1 MIIANKSRLFHA
13 IFRPFM
19 LWQFRKNFYGIHV
32 LDERNNKHSTP
43 LFVMNH
49 SSWWDGL
56 LCFLLNEKLFNSDAY
71 MMMDEEGLQK
81 FPFFRRLGAFSINSK
96 DRGKLR
102 TSYRYTHSLLQSK
115 KSVWLFPQ
123 GEERHQ
129 ELRPLAIQRGV
140 VHFHN
145 KAPHGDVTF
154 ISAYYTFLREQK
166 PEIFIHIQTSN
177 LMHTTVETFEEQMT
191 TQLDRLRETVIAG
204 DLQQFETY
212 VAGRKT
218 ISEWFQTLSHRSER
232 KR

>member
-1 MIIANKSRLFHA
+1 MIKANKSRLFHA

-32 LDERNNKHSTP
+32 LDERINKQPTS

-56 LCFLLNEKLFNSDAY
+56 LCLLLNEKLFNSDAY

-102 TSYRYTHSLLQSK
+102 TSYRYTQSLLQSK

-129 ELRPLAIQRGV
+129 ELRPLAVQRGV

-166 PEIFIHIQTSN
+166 PEVFIHVQTCT
-177 LMHTTVETFEEQMT
+177 LTHTTIETFEEQMT
-191 TQLDRLRETVIAG
+191 RQLDRLRNSVITG
-204 DLQQFETY
+204 NLQQFETF
-212 VAGRKT
+212 VAGRRT
-218 ISEWFQTLSHRSER
+218 ISEWFQTLSRRSER
-232 KR
+232 KQ